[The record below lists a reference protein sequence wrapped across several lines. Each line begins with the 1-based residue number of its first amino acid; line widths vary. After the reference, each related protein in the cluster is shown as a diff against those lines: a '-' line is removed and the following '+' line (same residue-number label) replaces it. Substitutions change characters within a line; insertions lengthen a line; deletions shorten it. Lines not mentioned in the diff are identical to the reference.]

1 MISEDGLEHDYQPAE
16 YFFDTNPN
24 GFASI
29 LDSYR
34 SGHLHVTSSNCAVT
48 TRDDLAYWGLDE
60 LTLEPCCA
68 VKFYPEI
75 EVCIKEINMEES
87 EKQREI
93 EREKLE
99 DWGDSFVGRYRKILW
114 NLFEYPS
121 TSRAAQVGKKIVLFS
136 TKENGMVLFLN
147 NQYILYKLEQGL
159 QIHNGTISTLT
170 ISLMQLSS

>member
-1 MISEDGLEHDYQPAE
+1 MS
-16 YFFDTNPN
+16 
-24 GFASI
+24 FASI
-29 LDSYR
+29 LDAYR
-34 SGHLHVTSSNCAVT
+34 SGHLHVTSANCAVT

-99 DWGDSFVGRYRKILW
+99 DWGDSFIGRYRKILW

-121 TSRAAQVGKKIVLFS
+121 TSRAAQVSKHLFHS
-136 TKENGMVLFLN
+136 SFSGIRIYLSFLYPLSGMVLRLIKYYTTYFSYRVEGSLN
-147 NQYILYKLEQGL
+147 VG
-159 QIHNGTISTLT
+159 H
-170 ISLMQLSS
+170 

>member
-1 MISEDGLEHDYQPAE
+1 MIKLLFGKNLSNKFLKTKNVFISEDGLEHDYQPAE
-16 YFFDTNPN
+16 YFFDSNSN

-29 LDSYR
+29 LDAYR

-87 EKQREI
+87 EKQREV

-121 TSRAAQVGKKIVLFS
+121 TSRAAQVSRCLIHFPFTFIFFLLL
-136 TKENGMVLFLN
+136 TK
-147 NQYILYKLEQGL
+147 QYIN
-159 QIHNGTISTLT
+159 I
-170 ISLMQLSS
+170 

>member
-1 MISEDGLEHDYQPAE
+1 MSKCKKTIKEKITFHHKS
-16 YFFDTNPN
+16 
-24 GFASI
+24 
-29 LDSYR
+29 
-34 SGHLHVTSSNCAVT
+34 AVT

-60 LTLEPCCA
+60 LVLEPCCA

-121 TSRAAQVGKKIVLFS
+121 TSRAAQVGKQIVLFQP
-136 TKENGMVLFLN
+136 KK
-147 NQYILYKLEQGL
+147 IL
-159 QIHNGTISTLT
+159 TD
-170 ISLMQLSS
+170 